1 MKRFLTK
8 WSISLFLVVGMTAS
22 MIAQKTVSG
31 TVTDAANNEA
41 LIGANVLVKGSGS
54 GTITDIDGT
63 YSLKVSD
70 GDVLEFSYTGY
81 DPQDVVV
88 GASNTINVSLGAGK
102 LLDEVV
108 VVGYGTQSR
117 RDISGAVTSIKSGD
131 FNGGV
136 ISSAENLIQGKAAGV
151 QIINSNGDPGGG
163 VNIRIRGTSS
173 IRSGNGPLYVVDGVP
188 LDGGNINAA
197 GPDLGAGDGAARN
210 PLNFINPADIASMD
224 ILKDA
229 SATAIY
235 GSRGANGVVLITTK
249 KGTGASQGLQYS
261 ASVSSSTITK
271 KYDLLDG
278 PGFVA
283 GATALGG
290 NPATLNKGGSTDWQD
305 QIFRTAIST
314 NHNLSYGGGGAGS
327 NYRLSLG
334 YQDQQG
340 IVKESSMKR
349 YSVRANTSHKMFN
362 DKLVIDAQFTFANV
376 KDQQAPMSDNAGYEG
391 SVLGAALSANPT
403 QNVRGTDGKFIQPG
417 NDQRNPVAWLA
428 YHDDRANLNR
438 MLGSVS
444 ATYNISSKLS
454 YKINIGADRSV
465 SVRKAAVS
473 RLFNIND
480 IGGRGRAFNV
490 NLNSANT
497 LLEHTLN
504 YNTKVGANSKFDA
517 VVGYSYQKYDNSN
530 TLIRMQYFKTDDLD
544 QMVNNP
550 QAVNFQ
556 ANNDAYRVRGGAS
569 IDELQ
574 SFFGRVRY
582 VINDKYDFSG
592 TLRADG
598 SSKFGKNNQYGI
610 FPAFNLG
617 WRLSE
622 EEFVP
627 ELFSNLKLRA
637 GWGITGNQEFGG
649 GNQIFRNRYNDD
661 GNVEIVAF
669 ANPDLKWETTDQI
682 NIGMDYELSDGKI
695 YGSIDFFT
703 KSTSDLLVKTFSA
716 QPAPQEFVWE
726 NLTGQV
732 KNTGIEFSIGSE
744 LVKRDNFKWN
754 INGNLTYIKNLV
766 QNTGRSI
773 QTGEIN
779 GQGLSGAFAQLI
791 EDGQPLYSYYLR
803 TFEGFNAEGLNIYKD
818 NEAITFVGKSP
829 LPKLT
834 LGLTNSFNFGKLDV
848 SIFVNGM
855 FGHYIYN
862 NTSNAFF
869 SAGSLG
875 NARNSTTD
883 IPGNGEKQTNSADAS
898 TRFLEKGDF
907 LRLQNMTI
915 GYNVPMSNKTIKG
928 LRLYVTAQNLLTF
941 TSYTGQDPEV
951 DTNKAIKGIPS
962 AGIDYL
968 AYPRA
973 RTFTFGANVNF

>member
-1 MKRFLTK
+1 
-8 WSISLFLVVGMTAS
+8 
-22 MIAQKTVSG
+22 
-31 TVTDAANNEA
+31 
-41 LIGANVLVKGSGS
+41 
-54 GTITDIDGT
+54 
-63 YSLKVSD
+63 
-70 GDVLEFSYTGY
+70 
-81 DPQDVVV
+81 
-88 GASNTINVSLGAGK
+88 
-102 LLDEVV
+102 V

-151 QIINSNGDPGGG
+151 QIVNSNGDPGGG

-197 GPDLGAGDGAARN
+197 SPDLGAGDGAARN
-210 PLNFINPADIASMD
+210 PLNFINPSDIASMD

-235 GSRGANGVVLITTK
+235 GARGANGVVLITTK

-271 KYDLLDG
+271 KFDLLDG
-278 PGFVA
+278 PGFLA

-290 NPATLNKGGSTDWQD
+290 NPTTLNKGGSTDWQD

-314 NHNLSYGGGGAGS
+314 SHNLSYGGGGAAS

-340 IVKESSMKR
+340 IIKESGMQR

-376 KDQQAPMSDNAGYEG
+376 KDQQAPISDNAGYEG
-391 SVLGAALSANPT
+391 SIIGAALSANPT
-403 QNVRGTDGKFIQPG
+403 QNVTSSDGKFIQPG

-428 YHDDRANLNR
+428 YHDDQSNLNR
-438 MLGSVS
+438 MLGSIS
-444 ATYNISSKLS
+444 ATYNISDNLS
-454 YKINIGADRSV
+454 YRLNFGADRSA
-465 SVRKAAVS
+465 STRKAAVS

-480 IGGRGRAFNV
+480 IGGRGRAFII

-504 YNTKVGANSKFDA
+504 YNTKIGDNNRFDA
-517 VVGYSYQKYDNSN
+517 VVGYSYQKYDNAN
-530 TLIRMQYFKTDDLD
+530 TFIQLQRFKTDDLD

-550 QAVNFQ
+550 QAVDFQ
-556 ANNDAYRVRGGAS
+556 NNNDAYRVRGGAGV
-569 IDELQ
+569 DELQ

-598 SSKFGKNNQYGI
+598 SSKFGGNNQYGI

-627 ELFSNLKLRA
+627 DLFTNLKLRA
-637 GWGITGNQEFGG
+637 GWGRTGNQEFGN
-649 GNQIFRNRYNDD
+649 GNQLSRKRYNND
-661 GNVEIVAF
+661 GNLEDASF
-669 ANPDLKWETTDQI
+669 ANPDLKWETTDQV
-682 NIGMDYELSDGKI
+682 NIGLDYELSDGKI
-695 YGSIDFFT
+695 YGSVDFFT
-703 KSTSDLLVKTFSA
+703 KKTSDLLVRTFAA
-716 QPAPQEFVWE
+716 QPAPQPFVWE
-726 NLTGQV
+726 NLDGQV

-744 LVKRDNFKWN
+744 LVKRDNFSWN
-754 INGNLTYIKNLV
+754 INGNVTYIKNIV
-766 QNTGRSI
+766 ENTGRSI
-773 QTGEIN
+773 QTGAIN

-791 EDGQPLYSYYLR
+791 ADGQPLYAYYLR
-803 TFEGFNAEGLNIYKD
+803 TFEGFNSEGLNIYKD
-818 NEAITFVGKSP
+818 NEAITFIDKSP

-834 LGLTNSFNFGKLDV
+834 LGLTNNFNFGNLDV
-848 SIFVNGM
+848 SVFLNGM

-862 NTSNAFF
+862 NTANALF

-875 NARNSTTD
+875 NARNTTTD
-883 IPGNGEKQTNSADAS
+883 VPGNGESKVNSADAS

-907 LRLQNMTI
+907 LRLQNMSI
-915 GYNVPMSNKTIKG
+915 GYNIPMSNKTIRG
-928 LRLYVTAQNLLTF
+928 LRLYVTAQNLFTF
-941 TSYTGQDPEV
+941 TGYTGQDPEV
-951 DTNKAIKGIPS
+951 DTNKAIDGVPS

-968 AYPRA
+968 SYPRA
-973 RTFTFGANVNF
+973 RTFTLGANVNF

>member
-1 MKRFLTK
+1 MKSFLTK
-8 WSISLFLVVGMTAS
+8 WSFSLFLVFGLTGFGV
-22 MIAQKTVSG
+22 AQKKVSG
-31 TVTDAANNEA
+31 TVTDASNGDA
-41 LIGANVLVKGSGS
+41 LIGANILVKGSGT
-54 GTITDIDGT
+54 GTIADIDGT
-63 YSLKVSD
+63 YSLSASE
-70 GDVLEFSYTGY
+70 GDVLVFSYAGY
-81 DPQDVVV
+81 TDQEVVV
-88 GASNTINVSLGAGK
+88 GASSTVNVSLSAGK

-173 IRSGNGPLYVVDGVP
+173 IRSGNGPLYVIDGVP

-197 GPDLGAGDGAARN
+197 SPDLGAGDGAARN
-210 PLNFINPADIASMD
+210 PLNFINPGDIASMD

-235 GSRGANGVVLITTK
+235 GARGANGVVLITTK

-261 ASVSSSTITK
+261 ASLSSSTITK

-278 PGFVA
+278 PGFIKGAVA
-283 GATALGG
+283 LGATESAI
-290 NPATLNKGGSTDWQD
+290 NKGGSTDWQD
-305 QIFRTAIST
+305 EIFRTAIST
-314 NHNLSYGGGGAGS
+314 THNLSYGGGGPAS

-340 IVKESSMKR
+340 IIKESSMQR

-362 DKLVIDAQFTFANV
+362 DKLIIDAQFTFANV
-376 KDQQAPMSDNAGYEG
+376 KDQQAPISDNAGYEG

-403 QNVRGTDGKFIQPG
+403 QNVTDAQGKFIQPG

-428 YHDDRANLNR
+428 YHDDRSNLNR

-444 ATYNISSKLS
+444 ATYNISSHFS
-454 YKINIGADRSV
+454 YKINFGADRSV
-465 SVRKAAVS
+465 SNRKAALS

-480 IGGRGRAFNV
+480 IGGRGRAFII

-504 YNTKVGANSKFDA
+504 YNTKIGDNNKFDA

-550 QAVNFQ
+550 QAINFQ
-556 ANNDAYRVRGGAS
+556 NNNDAYRVRGGAG

-582 VINDKYDFSG
+582 VINDKFDFSG

-598 SSKFGKNNQYGI
+598 SSKFGGNNQYGI
-610 FPAFNLG
+610 FPAFNIG

-622 EEFVP
+622 GGFIP
-627 ELFSNLKLRA
+627 EAFTNLKLRA
-637 GWGITGNQEFGG
+637 GWGRTGNQEFGN
-649 GNQIFRNRYNDD
+649 GNQLSRKRFNDD
-661 GNVEIVAF
+661 GNLEDASF
-669 ANPDLKWETTDQI
+669 ANPDLKWETTDQV
-682 NIGMDYELSDGKI
+682 NLGLDYEISSGKV

-703 KSTSDLLVKTFSA
+703 KKTLDLLVRTNSA
-716 QPAPQEFVWE
+716 QPAPQPFVWE
-726 NLTGQV
+726 NLDGQV
-732 KNTGIEFSIGSE
+732 KNTGVEFSIGRE
-744 LVKRDNFKWN
+744 LVKKDNFKWN
-754 INGNLTYIKNLV
+754 INGNLTYIKNIV
-766 QNTGRSI
+766 ENTGRSI
-773 QTGEIN
+773 PTGVIN
-779 GQGLSGAFAQLI
+779 GQGLSGAFSQLI
-791 EDGQPLYSYYLR
+791 ADGQPLYAFYLR
-803 TFEGFNAEGLNIYKD
+803 TFEGFTPEGLNIYKD
-818 NEAITFVGKSP
+818 NEAITFVDKSP

-834 LGLTNSFNFGKLDV
+834 LGLTNNFNFGNLDV

-862 NTSNAFF
+862 NTANALF

-875 NARNSTTD
+875 NARNTSTD
-883 IPGNGEKQTNSADAS
+883 VVGNGESRVNSADAS

-915 GYNVPMSNKTIKG
+915 GYNLPMSNKTIKG

-941 TSYTGQDPEV
+941 TGYTGQDPEV
-951 DTNKAIKGIPS
+951 DTNKALDGVPS

>member
-1 MKRFLTK
+1 MKSFLTK
-8 WSISLFLVVGMTAS
+8 WSFSLFLVFGLTAFGV
-22 MIAQKTVSG
+22 AQKKVSG
-31 TVTDAANNEA
+31 TVTDASNGDA
-41 LIGANVLVKGSGS
+41 LIGANVLVKGSGT

-63 YSLKVSD
+63 YSLSASE
-70 GDVLEFSYTGY
+70 GDVLVFSYAGY
-81 DPQDVVV
+81 TDQEVVV
-88 GASNTINVSLGAGK
+88 GASSTVNVSLAAGK

-197 GPDLGAGDGAARN
+197 SPDLGAGDGAARN
-210 PLNFINPADIASMD
+210 PLNFINPGDIASMD

-235 GSRGANGVVLITTK
+235 GARGANGVVLITTK

-261 ASVSSSTITK
+261 ASLSSSTITK

-278 PGFVA
+278 PGFLKGAVA
-283 GATALGG
+283 LGATEDAI
-290 NPATLNKGGSTDWQD
+290 NKRGSTDWQD
-305 QIFRTAIST
+305 EIFRTAIST
-314 NHNLSYGGGGAGS
+314 THNLSYGGGGPAS

-340 IVKESSMKR
+340 IIKESSMQR

-362 DKLVIDAQFTFANV
+362 DKLTIDAQFTFANV
-376 KDQQAPMSDNAGYEG
+376 RDQQAPMSDNAGYEG

-403 QNVRGTDGKFIQPG
+403 QNVTDAEGKYIQPG

-428 YHDDRANLNR
+428 YHDDKSNLNR

-444 ATYNISSKLS
+444 ATYNISSHFS
-454 YKINIGADRSV
+454 YKLNFGADRSV
-465 SVRKAAVS
+465 SNRKAALS

-480 IGGRGRAFNV
+480 IGGRGRAFII

-504 YNTKVGANSKFDA
+504 YNTKIGANNRLDA
-517 VVGYSYQKYDNSN
+517 VVGYSYQKYDNTN

-550 QAVNFQ
+550 QAINFQ
-556 ANNDAYRVRGGAS
+556 NNNDAYRVRGGAG

-582 VINDKYDFSG
+582 VINDKFDFSG

-598 SSKFGKNNQYGI
+598 SSKFGGNNQYGI
-610 FPAFNLG
+610 FPAFNIG

-622 EEFVP
+622 GAFIP
-627 ELFSNLKLRA
+627 EAFTNLKLRA
-637 GWGITGNQEFGG
+637 GWGRTGNQEFGN
-649 GNQIFRNRYNDD
+649 GNQLSRKRFNDD
-661 GNVEIVAF
+661 GNLEDASF
-669 ANPDLKWETTDQI
+669 ANPDLKWETTDQV
-682 NIGMDYELSDGKI
+682 NLGLDYEISSGKV

-703 KSTSDLLVKTFSA
+703 KKTLDLLVRTNSA
-716 QPAPQEFVWE
+716 QPAPQPFVWE
-726 NLTGQV
+726 NLDGEV
-732 KNTGIEFSIGSE
+732 KNTGVEFSIGSE
-744 LVKRDNFKWN
+744 LVKQDNFKWN
-754 INGNLTYIKNLV
+754 INGNLTYIKNIV
-766 QNTGRSI
+766 ENTGRSI
-773 QTGEIN
+773 QTGVIN
-779 GQGLSGAFAQLI
+779 GQGLSGATAQLI
-791 EDGQPLYSYYLR
+791 ADGQPLYAYYLR
-803 TFEGFNAEGLNIYKD
+803 TFEGFTPEGLNIYKD

-834 LGLTNSFNFGKLDV
+834 LGLTNNFNFGNLDI

-862 NTSNAFF
+862 NTANALF
-869 SAGSLG
+869 SSGSLG
-875 NARNSTTD
+875 NARNTSTD
-883 IPGNGEKQTNSADAS
+883 VVGNGESRVNSADAS

-915 GYNVPMSNKTIKG
+915 GYNLPMSNKTIKG
-928 LRLYVTAQNLLTF
+928 LRLYITAQNLLTF
-941 TSYTGQDPEV
+941 TGYSGQDPEV
-951 DTNKAIKGIPS
+951 DTNKALDGVPS

-968 AYPRA
+968 SYPRA